1 MTLQRSLYRMV
12 PVKLAEMV
20 AQYEY
25 KGTHAKAH
33 HWVTRLF
40 HWSTAILLIYGI
52 VRNAEVTGALSDEQL
67 VLREVAFSMTVGGIF
82 FCQFIWIRFF
92 GGGSQLPPGAPAWE
106 RLASR
111 TVHFSIYT
119 LVAFMVTTG
128 VIIAYK
134 VLGTS
139 DLIGGGRGAIKDPF
153 LVGLLTAHIRGSELL
168 MLLIVIHIAGA
179 LWHWVVRKDGVW
191 EGMIGHLPAFRA
203 RAR

>member
-1 MTLQRSLYRMV
+1 M
-12 PVKLAEMV
+12 P
-20 AQYEY
+20 
-25 KGTHAKAH
+25 
-33 HWVTRLF
+33 
-40 HWSTAILLIYGI
+40 IYLDQ
-52 VRNAEVTGALSDEQL
+52 V
-67 VLREVAFSMTVGGIF
+67 
-82 FCQFIWIRFF
+82 F

-139 DLIGGGRGAIKDPF
+139 GLIGGGRGAIKDPF